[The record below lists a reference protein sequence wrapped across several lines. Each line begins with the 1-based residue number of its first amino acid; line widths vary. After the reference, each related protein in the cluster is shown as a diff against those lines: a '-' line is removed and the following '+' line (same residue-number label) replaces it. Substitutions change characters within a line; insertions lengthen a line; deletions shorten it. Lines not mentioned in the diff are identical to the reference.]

1 MTMKTSF
8 WDHSGKPS
16 VFVVKE
22 NGKEIYRGGFEAGYK
37 LVNMSIEQEITTL
50 TQEWYD
56 LIGGDHHKDRDCHWY
71 IETKW
76 SYGQSPIYKVI
87 HNGYVLDQIEENW
100 SSYEGALNRLRE
112 ILIQAIKE
120 ENEFRENDQNWR

>member
-1 MTMKTSF
+1 MKTSF

-22 NGKEIYRGGFEAGYK
+22 NGKEIYRGGFKRGYEIA
-37 LVNMSIEQEITTL
+37 NMKIEKQITEL
-50 TQEWYD
+50 TQKWYS

-76 SYGQSPIYKVI
+76 SYGEPPVYSVI
-87 HNGYVLDQIEENW
+87 HYGYILDKIEAEFNSYEKALVNLRDMLINAIEEQQ
-100 SSYEGALNRLRE
+100 SESEIESLNDT
-112 ILIQAIKE
+112 
-120 ENEFRENDQNWR
+120 F